1 MSQSLGV
8 GDLRRVAGDATSTS
22 LGLVGATSG
31 VVQISLYEPTV
42 EVERLQ

>member
-1 MSQSLGV
+1 MGSGV
-8 GDLRRVAGDATSTS
+8 PQDADATSTS

-31 VVQISLYEPTV
+31 VVQLSLHEPTV